1 MNLRKSL
8 IFLSLLLFV
17 SCQKGKK
24 TSEIKEDSKIE
35 NESQV
40 ANTESNSKINKNSN
54 LDNNGQIF
62 RDITQ
67 LEKYKGFTK
76 ILGSVLD
83 GTDKAIA
90 YIQKDSLQVL
100 VLEQII
106 RDNPSKVKYK
116 ILDEVRLI
124 ADRSKLFSE
133 PTTCKII
140 DGPDEKFVYGIAID
154 QDKEFFD
161 INHLIKVWVV
171 NLKEGRFKEIEAAK
185 VECYNH
191 WFGYKG

>member
-17 SCQKGKK
+17 GCQKGKK

-40 ANTESNSKINKNSN
+40 ANTESNSKTNKNSN

-90 YIQKDSLQVL
+90 
-100 VLEQII
+100 
-106 RDNPSKVKYK
+106 
-116 ILDEVRLI
+116 
-124 ADRSKLFSE
+124 DRSKLFSE

-161 INHLIKVWVV
+161 NNHLIKVWVV

-191 WFGYKG
+191 WFGYEG